1 MIIRPLLSLILFA
14 STRASVAG
22 VERTISETRRRIMS
36 LDQMLSAAASGDF
49 AHYNP
54 QHIIDAVNAL
64 LPLGKDA
71 ALAAIESYLD
81 KRNLDIDPQEGLFLV
96 LRVLFEVPT
105 NPGYHLPMH
114 LGGSS
119 PPPPPALESLPHF
132 PLVLI
137 DDRPLMMI
145 SGFVLGGAAE
155 SITVHIH
162 HFRATGTLRGKA
174 LAPSQSPSSVLDQ
187 FQAIYKRAYGT
198 PPSQHE
204 IALIQAQLSDRWSC
218 SL

>member
-1 MIIRPLLSLILFA
+1 MSLEQLLS
-14 STRASVAG
+14 V
-22 VERTISETRRRIMS
+22 
-36 LDQMLSAAASGDF
+36 AASGDF

-64 LPLGKDA
+64 LPLGKDG
-71 ALAAIESYLD
+71 ALAAIESYLA
-81 KRNLDIDPQEGLFLV
+81 KQNLETDPQEGLFLV
-96 LRVLFEVPT
+96 LRVLFKVPA
-105 NPGYHLPMH
+105 NPGYHPPMR

-137 DDRPLMMI
+137 DDRPLMLV
-145 SGFVLGGAAE
+145 SGFVLGGDAE
-155 SITVHIH
+155 PITVHIH
-162 HFRATGTLRGKA
+162 HFRATGVLREKA
-174 LAPSQSPSSVLDQ
+174 LAPSQSPGSVLDQ

-204 IALIQAQLSDRWSC
+204 IALIKAQLSNT
-218 SL
+218 